1 MERPE
6 KKDFELII
14 ELMERDARLKMK
26 VGISKVSASINK
38 LFLMTSK
45 NELILEFNSS
55 EKEIIVKQILIYN
68 QRKGIGTYIINF
80 LKKYMKQ
87 KGYTKLTLLHAQYYD
102 MKCFAEKLGFED
114 AYTDD
119 FRYEYVIEEDKLED
133 AS

>member
-26 VGISKVSASINK
+26 VGISTNKSIHK

-102 MKCFAEKLGFED
+102 MKCFAEKLGFDD
-114 AYTDD
+114 AYTHD
-119 FRYEYVIEEDKLED
+119 FRYEYVIEEDTLED

>member
-6 KKDFELII
+6 KKDFELLIK
-14 ELMERDARLKMK
+14 LMEYDSKYTMR
-26 VGISKVSASINK
+26 VGISTNK
-38 LFLMTSK
+38 LFLMTSR

-55 EKEIIVKQILIYN
+55 EKEIIVKKILIYN
-68 QRKGIGTYIINF
+68 QRKGIGSYIIDF